1 MGAPQP
7 AEETQPAGETQPAD
21 ESGRRRRLGAWYTPA
36 SLVDH
41 VVDLAFSAPN
51 LSPPDRPLRALDP
64 ACGDGRFLAAVRA
77 RAGAVELTG
86 CDIDPGALAASR
98 AALGDD
104 VELLEADALEHD
116 WAGREFDLVIG
127 NPPFLN
133 RLASLTARGHRS
145 RWGGGPYADAAA
157 EFLGLAAS
165 VVRPDGGRIAL
176 IVPLSLLTTR
186 DAAPIRDALV
196 RRAALTHLWWSPTPV
211 FDAHVRTAALV
222 LTAGAAQGPV
232 HRTYGPAFEP
242 RGTAALHASWGALLL
257 DDDAPETPP
266 PPGPAPDGRVL
277 GDLATF
283 SADFRDQYYGLV
295 GAVGDELDGPPLVTC
310 GLIDPGT
317 CHWGQRPVRFAG
329 QRYAAPRVDL
339 ARLRPELQRWAA
351 SRLVPKVLVANQTRT
366 IEAVIDRTGAWLP
379 SVPVISAVPRDP
391 SDPGVLDR
399 IAAVLA
405 SPEATAWARH
415 HAAGSGLSADTIR
428 LSPRLLAS
436 IPLPADH

>member
-7 AEETQPAGETQPAD
+7 AEEST
-21 ESGRRRRLGAWYTPA
+21 RRRRLGAWYTPA

-41 VVDLAFSAPN
+41 VVDLAFADPALRPS
-51 LSPPDRPLRALDP
+51 DRPLRALDP
-64 ACGDGRFLAAVRA
+64 ACGDGRFLAALRQ
-77 RAGAVELTG
+77 RAGAVDLTG

-98 AALGDD
+98 AALGDE
-104 VELLEADALEHD
+104 VELIEADALEHD
-116 WAGREFDLVIG
+116 WAGRQFDLVIG

-196 RRAALTHLWWSPTPV
+196 RRTALTHLWWSPTPV
-211 FDAHVRTAALV
+211 FDAQVRTAALV
-222 LTAGAAQGPV
+222 LTAGAVQGPV
-232 HRTYGPAFEP
+232 RRTHGPGFEA
-242 RGTAALHASWGALLL
+242 RGTAALQTSWGALLL
-257 DDDAPETPP
+257 DDDQQQPP
-266 PPGPAPDGRVL
+266 TSPSPGPVL

-295 GAVGDELDGPPLVTC
+295 GAVGDDVEGPPLVTC

-329 QRYAAPRVDL
+329 QRYGAPRVDL
-339 ARLRPELQRWAA
+339 ARLRPELQHWAA

-366 IEAVIDRTGAWLP
+366 IEAVVDRTGAWLP
-379 SVPVISAVPRDP
+379 SVPVISAVPRHP
-391 SDPGVLDR
+391 SDPDVLDR
-399 IAAVLA
+399 VAAVLA
-405 SPEATAWARH
+405 SPAATAWARH

-436 IPLPADH
+436 IPLPDDH